1 LLDLADFLKDLT
13 DVEVASIALFEIAL
27 AFLEAASAFLAKLA
41 ASLAAATAFAL
52 AVFNEELDFD

>member
-1 LLDLADFLKDLT
+1 LKDFT
-13 DVEVASIALFEIAL
+13 DVEVASMALLEISL

-52 AVFNEELDFD
+52 AVFNDELDFD

>member
-1 LLDLADFLKDLT
+1 LKDFT
-13 DVEVASIALFEIAL
+13 DVEVAAMALLEMSL

-52 AVFNEELDFD
+52 AVFNDELDFD